1 MDHVYDD
8 IFDLNNSKYK
18 KNNLGYIVEHFENQG
33 NLDTLI
39 STDDFYSR
47 NNLKRKKYNS
57 FYLRGL
63 NGYQKHIAKILK
75 FNTPMLPFKETEE
88 NIYSDME
95 LLVNAADMVEVILIY
110 SYYYV
115 INFKTTGSNFV
126 LTLRHNYMEE
136 ERFICINVMY
146 IQ

>member
-1 MDHVYDD
+1 VDHVYDD
-8 IFDLNNSKYK
+8 IFELNNSKYN
-18 KNNLGYIVEHFENQG
+18 KNNLGYIVEKFEKQG

-57 FYLRGL
+57 FYLRDL
-63 NGYQKHIAKILK
+63 NGYQKYIAKILK

-88 NIYSDME
+88 NMYSDMQ

-110 SYYYV
+110 YYYYC
-115 INFKTTGSNFV
+115 INFKTTNKHFV
-126 LTLRHNYMEE
+126 LILRLNYMEE
-136 ERFICINVMY
+136 EHCICINLM
-146 IQ
+146 